1 MSSAKIYEFGG
12 IRPVIS
18 QQAWLHDTAVI
29 IGDVVIEEGCYIGA
43 YAVLRG
49 DYTRLTVKKGSNVQD
64 HCMLH
69 SYPKYPVTLEEDSH
83 IGHGVIL
90 HGCHLK
96 PNTMIGMNA
105 VIMDGA
111 VVGENSMVGAMAFV
125 KSGMEIPEN
134 VLVFGNPARI
144 IRDLKESELKEK
156 IFGTNCYKT
165 LAQEGLKGAMKPCE
179 PLRELDENRPEL
191 EWLKRVPQA

>member
-1 MSSAKIYEFGG
+1 MSNAKIYQFDG

-18 QQAWLHDTAVI
+18 AKAWLHDTAVV
-29 IGDVVIEEGCYIGA
+29 IGDVVIEDDCFIGP

-49 DYTRLTVKKGSNVQD
+49 DYTRLTVKKGSNIQD

-69 SYPKYPVTLEEDSH
+69 SYPNYPVMLEEDSH

-90 HGCHLK
+90 HGCHLQK
-96 PNTMIGMNA
+96 NTMIGMNA

-125 KSGMEIPEN
+125 KSGMEIPPN
-134 VLVFGNPARI
+134 MMVFGNPARI
-144 IRDLKESELKEK
+144 IRELRPEELQDK
-156 IFGTNCYKT
+156 IFGTNCYKE
-165 LAQEGLKGAMKPCE
+165 LAQIGLQGRVTPCE
-179 PLRELDENRPEL
+179 PLRALDENRPSL
-191 EWLKRVPQA
+191 DWIDDVPTK

>member
-1 MSSAKIYEFGG
+1 MNGKIYEFNG

-18 QQAWLHDTAVI
+18 ETAWLHETAVI
-29 IGDVVIEEGCYIGA
+29 IGDVVIEDGCYIGA

-49 DYTRLTVKKGSNVQD
+49 DFTRMTVKKGSNIQD

-69 SYPKYPVTLEEDSH
+69 SYPEFPVTLEEDSH

-111 VVGENSMVGAMAFV
+111 VVGDNSMVGAMAFV

-144 IRDLKESELKEK
+144 IRDLKENERKDK
-156 IFGTNCYKT
+156 IFGTNCYKQ
-165 LAQEGLKGAMKPCE
+165 LAQEGLAGAMKPCE
-179 PLRELDENRPEL
+179 PLRALDENRPAL
-191 EWLKRVPQA
+191 DWLKKVPKP